1 MKNSV
6 ACAEKTEPNIIQMM
20 LDADCRRGIYLSC
33 NRNVASE
40 HCYILAEIPAFQTA
54 VKICCVTGNKTIH
67 HNVIMI

>member
-20 LDADCRRGIYLSC
+20 LDADCSRGIYLSC

-40 HCYILAEIPAFQTA
+40 HCHCATF
-54 VKICCVTGNKTIH
+54 
-67 HNVIMI
+67 